1 METEGRKITVR
12 GDLSKEDSVIIVS
25 IAMLFILLILFTI
38 LLLNGENR
46 RNRILIEYQAEKT
59 VNSYIEVYRENQD
72 LSVLKND
79 RQIIGFGLYYA
90 SGDAYK
96 LYGDAPQKLSGLYD
110 TTTPSSYF
118 KFVSR
123 EHVLIMIRPL
133 GMQRGMMMG
142 NRGLMSRMYRN
153 AEGLPHFAYI
163 KLDISDFFKKQR
175 IYSGLLV
182 SLPII
187 LIILMGS
194 FVFLYRS
201 NVTYRKKM
209 AAQSQLVT
217 LGEAARTL
225 AHEIKNPLGAIR
237 IQTGYL
243 KRVLPEERKAE
254 LAVIDEEIERISS
267 LTDKIGDFLRN
278 PKGDPEI
285 INLDNFIKELL
296 MRFKENIDYKNNST
310 GDILILFDR
319 ERLRSVLENL
329 IRNALESGEDMIT
342 TGKSPVEIELDKKRT
357 HVYIYIRDRGKG
369 IPEKLIN
376 RVYDPF
382 YTTKTKGSGIGL
394 SLSKRFIEAM
404 NGSIKIKHREHGG
417 TEILITLSET

>member
-1 METEGRKITVR
+1 MGTEGRKITIR
-12 GDLSKEDSVIIVS
+12 GDMSKEDSVIIVS
-25 IAMLFILLILFTI
+25 VGMLFILLILFII

-59 VNSYIEVYRENQD
+59 VNSYIEVFRENQD
-72 LSVLKND
+72 LSVLEND
-79 RQIIGFGLYYA
+79 RQILGFGLYYT

-96 LYGDAPQKLSGLYD
+96 LYRDAPQKITGLYNI
-110 TTTPSSYF
+110 TESSSYF
-118 KFVSR
+118 KFVSK

-142 NRGLMSRMYRN
+142 NRGQMSRMFRG
-153 AEGLPHFAYI
+153 AKGLPHFAYI

-187 LIILMGS
+187 LIILMGF
-194 FVFLYRS
+194 FVFLYHS
-201 NVTYRKKM
+201 NVTYRRKM
-209 AAQSQLVT
+209 AAQAQLVT

-254 LAVIDEEIERISS
+254 LAVIDEEIERISN

-278 PKGDPEI
+278 PKGNPET
-285 INLDNFIKELL
+285 INLNNFIKELL
-296 MRFKENIDYKNNST
+296 MRFKENIEYKNNST
-310 GDILILFDR
+310 DDILILFDR

-329 IRNALESGEDMIT
+329 IRNALESSEDMIKT
-342 TGKSPVEIELDKKRT
+342 KRQPVEIELDKKRT

-394 SLSKRFIEAM
+394 ALSKRFIEAM
-404 NGSIKIKHREHGG
+404 DGIIKIKHREHGG
-417 TEILITLSET
+417 TEILITLSEI